1 MENFEPHKREIFWYN
16 ISVPHE
22 RGDLIFDIGLRTG
35 RRRRHLFRS
44 VCEASGLVRSRIG
57 QNPGSAVLIQSP
69 FRGAAETH
77 PTPAAS
83 TQQRI
88 GASEKTT
95 TFYGRSENTVLR
107 RMAIMRRNLFSYASS
122 RLVVVPL
129 GNRVSRV
136 RRFSFPR
143 RSGSTRSSRCGKGTV
158 NYGYQMPALRN
169 GVRSRKARH
178 VPLHEMRSVW
188 EGVCNWSDL
197 KPSRGIFCRADIKW
211 ESVDDSRYEVSTAEM
226 RSATLAPVC
235 EYQ

>member
-95 TFYGRSENTVLR
+95 TFTDEAEYGVAPYGNH
-107 RMAIMRRNLFSYASS
+107 AAQPLFLCFVQA
-122 RLVVVPL
+122 
-129 GNRVSRV
+129 
-136 RRFSFPR
+136 
-143 RSGSTRSSRCGKGTV
+143 RSG
-158 NYGYQMPALRN
+158 A
-169 GVRSRKARH
+169 SRKQGFEGA
-178 VPLHEMRSVW
+178 PLFFSASKRQHSV
-188 EGVCNWSDL
+188 
-197 KPSRGIFCRADIKW
+197 K
-211 ESVDDSRYEVSTAEM
+211 
-226 RSATLAPVC
+226 
-235 EYQ
+235 